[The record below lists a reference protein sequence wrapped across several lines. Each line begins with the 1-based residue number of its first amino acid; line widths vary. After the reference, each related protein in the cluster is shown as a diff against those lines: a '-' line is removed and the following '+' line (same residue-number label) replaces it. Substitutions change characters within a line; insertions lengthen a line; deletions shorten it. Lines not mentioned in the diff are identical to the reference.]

1 MGDSSYN
8 IEYCGEHYFEIL
20 DALRLRNLMKDVSS
34 SPEELI
40 EKLEAGKMDV
50 GLEASNAITASALQ
64 TFGPEAVINAGG
76 CPLCTF
82 KNIVSH
88 VTDHLAVKYRKT
100 N

>member
-8 IEYCGEHYFEIL
+8 IEYCGDHYFRIL

-34 SPEELI
+34 SSEELI
-40 EKLEAGKMDV
+40 AKLEAGKMDA
-50 GLEASNAITASALQ
+50 GLEASNAITSAALQ
-64 TFGPEAVINAGG
+64 TFGPEAVINNGG

-82 KNIVSH
+82 ENIVSH